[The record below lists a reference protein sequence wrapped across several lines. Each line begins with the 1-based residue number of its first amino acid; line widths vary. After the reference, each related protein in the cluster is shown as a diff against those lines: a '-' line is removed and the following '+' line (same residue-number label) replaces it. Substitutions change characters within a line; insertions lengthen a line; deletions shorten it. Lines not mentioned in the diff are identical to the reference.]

1 MAAVNEL
8 EDRINSLL
16 SDPAQMEK
24 LAGLAQ
30 RLMGG
35 TDEPPAAEPPPVP
48 DAGLLAKLAASMR
61 AAESEPGRERALL
74 AAMRPYL
81 SAPRQEKMDRALR
94 LARMAKLA
102 QRVLGEMGGG
112 HDAI

>member
-1 MAAVNEL
+1 MNEL
-8 EDRINSLL
+8 EERINSVL
-16 SDPAQMEK
+16 SDPAQLEK

-35 TDEPPAAEPPPVP
+35 ADEPPAAQPPSVP
-48 DAGLLAKLAASMR
+48 DAGLLAKLAAGLR
-61 AAESEPGRERALL
+61 GAESEPGRERALL

-81 SAPRQEKMDRALR
+81 SEGRREKMDRALR
-94 LARMAKLA
+94 LAHMAKLA

-112 HDAI
+112 DESL

>member
-1 MAAVNEL
+1 MPAVNEL
-8 EDRINSLL
+8 EERINSVL
-16 SDPAQMEK
+16 SDPAQLEK
-24 LAGLAQ
+24 LTGLAQ

-35 TDEPPAAEPPPVP
+35 ADTPPADMP
-48 DAGLLAKLAASMR
+48 DAGFLAKLAAGLKG
-61 AAESEPGRERALL
+61 AESEPGRERALL

-81 SAPRQEKMDRALR
+81 SEGRREKMDRAVK

-112 HDAI
+112 HDAL

>member
-1 MAAVNEL
+1 MPAVNEL
-8 EDRINSLL
+8 EERINRVL

-24 LAGLAQ
+24 LTGLVQ

-35 TDEPPAAEPPPVP
+35 ADTPPADMP
-48 DAGLLAKLAASMR
+48 DVGLLAKLAAGLKG
-61 AAESEPGRERALL
+61 AETEPGRERALL

-81 SAPRQEKMDRALR
+81 SEGRREKMDRAVK

-112 HDAI
+112 HDAL

>member
-1 MAAVNEL
+1 MNEL

-16 SDPAQMEK
+16 SDPAQMER

-30 RLMGG
+30 QLMGG
-35 TDEPPAAEPPPVP
+35 GDAPAAEPEPPSAP
-48 DAGLLAKLAASMR
+48 NLGMLAKLAANLG
-61 AAESEPGRERALL
+61 AAEREPGRERALL

-81 SAPRQEKMDRALR
+81 TEGRREKMDRAMK
-94 LARMAKLA
+94 LAHMAKLA

-112 HDAI
+112 HDAL